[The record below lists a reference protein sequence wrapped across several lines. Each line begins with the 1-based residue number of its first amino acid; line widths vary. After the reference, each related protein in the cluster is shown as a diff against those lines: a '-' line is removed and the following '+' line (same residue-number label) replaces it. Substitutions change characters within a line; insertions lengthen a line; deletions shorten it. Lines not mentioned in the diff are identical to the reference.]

1 MIIRKLEIAGFGK
14 FQNFSLEFSPSCN
27 VIYGEN
33 EAGKSTIHA
42 FIQAMLY
49 GIPSSPSRK
58 EEFFRHRPFSKNLPF
73 GGSLIFSFQ
82 GKDYRLS
89 RNFLSGGNAEIF
101 PEEIK
106 LSEGNSS
113 YEKSSRKPIEESTLF
128 LEKVLSSFSLESF
141 KNTVSIR
148 QLKSGT
154 NREMIKE
161 LQNIFSNMNYSRNM
175 NINPDAAISFLE
187 DEEKKLK
194 EEIYF
199 QAEKE
204 YSSLLGEAKN
214 IQQESVQSDIL
225 SGCSDDN
232 SSLSLSEAIQSHE
245 NNLKQITEKLE
256 SKIIKLTDL
265 QKEIQNVEALL
276 KRESFVSS
284 EEAMEEEETLKNL
297 LNENKEE
304 KGEKKYKPFFPLLLL
319 LLALFFISYT
329 IFSWLYSYT
338 SLPLPSVF
346 SLRINGIS
354 MLYPSACASL
364 FFFIFAWTI
373 ASEEKKRAEQRKQR
387 EITYKNIL
395 EKRHISDFAP
405 YMNSGKEEIGEDG
418 DPEFF
423 RPYVIES
430 YYSEIKKSFGLISQ
444 KKGELEKVNRE
455 ILSLKEEEKKEEE
468 LRNAL
473 ISRENSL
480 EESLRQISNLQN
492 RAEQIRPFLQE
503 NERYKEKME
512 AIEEAK
518 ERIENLSKDIYQ
530 SFAFHLNKETAIAL
544 SKITNEHYDALF
556 IDQNLRI
563 FVDTRE
569 KLIPLEQISTGT
581 IDQLYLSLRLA
592 TAKIMQKGKEEYLPL
607 LFDDSFAMYDEKRLS
622 AALHFIRQDYP
633 SQILLFSC
641 HKRESTILK
650 QLNIPFYFIC
660 L

>member
-187 DEEKKLK
+187 EEEKKLK

-204 YSSLLGEAKN
+204 YSSLLGKAKN

-245 NNLKQITEKLE
+245 NNLKQITENLE
-256 SKIIKLTDL
+256 RKIIKLSDL

-329 IFSWLYSYT
+329 IFRWLYFYT
-338 SLPLPSVF
+338 S
-346 SLRINGIS
+346 
-354 MLYPSACASL
+354 
-364 FFFIFAWTI
+364 FA
-373 ASEEKKRAEQRKQR
+373 
-387 EITYKNIL
+387 
-395 EKRHISDFAP
+395 
-405 YMNSGKEEIGEDG
+405 
-418 DPEFF
+418 
-423 RPYVIES
+423 
-430 YYSEIKKSFGLISQ
+430 
-444 KKGELEKVNRE
+444 
-455 ILSLKEEEKKEEE
+455 
-468 LRNAL
+468 
-473 ISRENSL
+473 
-480 EESLRQISNLQN
+480 
-492 RAEQIRPFLQE
+492 
-503 NERYKEKME
+503 
-512 AIEEAK
+512 
-518 ERIENLSKDIYQ
+518 
-530 SFAFHLNKETAIAL
+530 
-544 SKITNEHYDALF
+544 
-556 IDQNLRI
+556 
-563 FVDTRE
+563 
-569 KLIPLEQISTGT
+569 
-581 IDQLYLSLRLA
+581 
-592 TAKIMQKGKEEYLPL
+592 
-607 LFDDSFAMYDEKRLS
+607 
-622 AALHFIRQDYP
+622 
-633 SQILLFSC
+633 
-641 HKRESTILK
+641 
-650 QLNIPFYFIC
+650 
-660 L
+660 